1 MTTVTVSRN
10 SIRIHG
16 HAGYAPRGQDIVCAA
31 VTALVQTLIKSFES
45 FTTDKITYEISDG
58 RADIHFGNLTEAGR
72 LLVDSFFVGIC
83 MIADEFGDYIKI
95 Y

>member
-1 MTTVTVSRN
+1 MIEASVHLDG
-10 SIRIHG
+10 IRIRG

-31 VTALVQTLIKSFES
+31 VTALLQTLIKSFES
-45 FTTDKITYEISDG
+45 FTKDKITYEISDG

-72 LLVDSFFVGIC
+72 LLVDSFFIGMC
-83 MIADEFGDYIKI
+83 MIADEFSDYIKI

>member
-10 SIRIHG
+10 SICIHG
-16 HAGYAPRGQDIVCAA
+16 HAGYAPRGHDIVCSA

-45 FTTDKITYEISDG
+45 FTKDKITYEISDG

-72 LLVDSFFVGIC
+72 LLVDSFFIGIC